1 MEIVGNAAS
10 LCVCCLL
17 NNSNP
22 SRVTNA
28 VVTLEGHIYVQ

>member
-17 NNSNP
+17 NTSA
-22 SRVTNA
+22 NA